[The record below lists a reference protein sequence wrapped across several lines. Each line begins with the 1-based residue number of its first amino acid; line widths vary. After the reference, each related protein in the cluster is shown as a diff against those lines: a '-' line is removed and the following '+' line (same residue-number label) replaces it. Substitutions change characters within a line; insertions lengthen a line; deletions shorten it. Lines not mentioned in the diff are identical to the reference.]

1 MNYIEDNNIGPLIPE
16 DDDHYLGEFNNVYD
30 AMKRYPTGGLEGDYI
45 IIFGVKHFWNINRQ
59 SWGSLKD
66 REDNLVQML
75 ENGLERASDMVTEM
89 KTWVESSMEKVVE
102 ESKDYIDSFFRL
114 VIKLSAS
121 EILFK
126 KGTSPTV
133 TLQWTVYLQ
142 GKEVTCDSTAING
155 EAMESPALLNPK
167 ADTTYILTA
176 TKGEESVSE
185 SISVVFVSPSYWGI
199 VGSDFHVSKE
209 AIKVLP
215 SGDILK
221 AGKEY
226 STSVVSLNGQK
237 ICYAY
242 PKVMGELTSILDGNG
257 FEVISAYTVSE
268 ITIDEEDYYV
278 YLLSDAISGSG
289 IKQIYS

>member
-89 KTWVESSMEKVVE
+89 KTWVESSMEKTVE

-155 EAMESPALLNPK
+155 EVMESPALLNPK

-199 VGSDFHVSKE
+199 VGSDFNVSKE

>member
-89 KTWVESSMEKVVE
+89 KTWVESSMEKTVE

-121 EILFK
+121 EIHFK

-155 EAMESPALLNPK
+155 EVMESPALLNPK

-199 VGSDFHVSKE
+199 VGSDFNVSKE

-278 YLLSDAISGSG
+278 YLLSAAISGSG

>member
-89 KTWVESSMEKVVE
+89 KTWVESSMEKTVE

-121 EILFK
+121 EIIFK

-155 EAMESPALLNPK
+155 EVMESPALLNPK

-199 VGSDFHVSKE
+199 VGSDFNVSKE